1 MIIATICCALSFNF
15 SFIGVNIIIMFSFFR
30 FILGIGI
37 GGDYPLSAIIAS
49 EFANVEKRGLI
60 MSAVFSMQGLGILV
74 APIVALIILAFYK
87 PSIEQNYENI
97 DYVWRFCIVF
107 GIIPAFI
114 ALYFRLKIPE
124 SPRYTAHVMGNI
136 EKAQEDMEKI
146 FDNTRPMLENFET
159 DGVQKEIN
167 KEKNNDLSFKSFF
180 SKWKNLKILLGCSI
194 SWFALDVAFYGS
206 NLNQSIVLNEIG
218 FAPVDSDIYT
228 NIHRLIVSNL
238 VIVFFGTCIFFYYF
252 FMIIFIFLK
261 KVPGY
266 WLTVFTIEKIGR
278 KKIQFIGFAVTGVCW
293 LLLGLFHNYLVKN
306 SVAIFIILYIIGQFF
321 FNFGPNTTTFI
332 IPGEIFPTRFKSTC
346 HGIAAASGKAGAILS
361 AQGFSLLKE
370 SWGVA
375 NLLLVFSFFMLCG
388 FLATFWVPE
397 TMGKTLEE
405 LEEPKSPE
413 YLIELKEL
421 ERKKHNLNC

>member
-15 SFIGVNIIIMFSFFR
+15 SFIGLNIIIMFSLFR

-87 PSIEQNYENI
+87 PLIEENYENI

-124 SPRYTAHVMGNI
+124 SPRYTAHVMGNM
-136 EKAQEDMEKI
+136 EKAQEDMGKI
-146 FDNTRPMLENFET
+146 FDNTRPMLENFQNDE
-159 DGVQKEIN
+159 VARELN
-167 KEKNNDLSFKSFF
+167 KEKINNLSFKSFF

-218 FAPVDSDIYT
+218 FAPVDLDIYT
-228 NIHRLIVSNL
+228 NIHRLILSNL
-238 VIVFFGTCIFFYYF
+238 VIVFFGTCMLFLFLLLYKKIR
-252 FMIIFIFLK
+252 FINFE

-293 LLLGLFHNYLVKN
+293 LLLGLFHNYLVEN
-306 SVAIFIILYIIGQFF
+306 SVVIFIILYIIGQFF

-370 SWGVA
+370 TWGVA
-375 NLLLVFSFFMLCG
+375 NLLLVFSFFMFCG

-413 YLIELKEL
+413 YQIELKDL
-421 ERKKHNLNC
+421 EEKKN